1 MNAPLYQLTG
11 ELLAIRNDLMDAG
24 FDDTTIEDT
33 LEGCAEDFDNK
44 AVGCALIS
52 RELAANAKMIRDAA
66 AELVERARKIEARS
80 ERLEGYLQSNMKTAQ
95 RLRIENPFVT
105 IALREGRDES
115 VEVIDVTILPSEFLR
130 IKAEANRAELKKA
143 LKLGQEITGARLIVK
158 DRLEIRV

>member
-11 ELLAIRNDLMDAG
+11 ELLSIRNDLMDAG
-24 FDDTTIEDT
+24 FDDATIEDT

-66 AELVERARKIEARS
+66 AELVDRARKIEARG
-80 ERLEGYLQSNMKTAQ
+80 ERLEGYLQHNMKAAQ
-95 RLRIENPFVT
+95 RLRIENPLVT
-105 IALREGRDES
+105 IALREGRDKS
-115 VEVIDVTILPSEFLR
+115 VEVLDVDALPAQFLR
-130 IKAEANRAELKKA
+130 VKTEASKSDIKKA
-143 LKLGQEITGARLIVK
+143 LEAGQEVAGARLVIK

>member
-33 LEGCAEDFDNK
+33 LEGCAEDFDKK

-52 RELAANAKMIRDAA
+52 REIAANAKMMRDAA
-66 AELVERARKIEARS
+66 AEIVERARKWEARA
-80 ERLEGYLQSNMKTAQ
+80 ERLEGYLQHNMKSAQ
-95 RLRIENPFVT
+95 RLRIENPLVT
-105 IALREGRDES
+105 IALREGRDKS
-115 VEVIDVTILPSEFLR
+115 VEVVDADAVPQQYMRVKTEPNKTEI
-130 IKAEANRAELKKA
+130 KKA
-143 LKLGQEITGARLIVK
+143 LEAGQEIAGARLIVK

>member
-33 LEGCAEDFDNK
+33 LEGCAEDFDKK

-52 RELAANAKMIRDAA
+52 RELGANAKMIRDAA

-80 ERLEGYLQSNMKTAQ
+80 ERLAGYLQTNMKAAQ

-115 VEVIDVTILPSEFLR
+115 VEVTDVNALPATLLR
-130 IKAEANRAELKKA
+130 IKVEADKAEIKKA
-143 LKLGQEITGARLIVK
+143 LKAGEEITGARLIVK

>member
-1 MNAPLYQLTG
+1 MTAPLYQLTG

-33 LEGCAEDFDNK
+33 LEGCAEDFDKK

-66 AELVERARKIEARS
+66 AELVERARKIEARA
-80 ERLEGYLQSNMKTAQ
+80 ENLEGYLQRNMKTAQ
-95 RLRIENPFVT
+95 RLRIENPLVT

-115 VEVIDVTILPSEFLR
+115 VEIENGIEIPERFTRV
-130 IKAEANRAELKKA
+130 KYEANKTEMKKA
-143 LKLGQEITGARLIVK
+143 LKAGEQIPGVRLVLK

>member
-33 LEGCAEDFDNK
+33 LEGCAEDFDKK

-52 RELAANAKMIRDAA
+52 RELDANAKMIRDAA
-66 AELVERARKIEARS
+66 AELVERARKIEARA
-80 ERLEGYLQSNMKTAQ
+80 ERLQDYLQLNMKAVQ
-95 RLRIENPFVT
+95 RLRIENPLVT
-105 IALREGRDES
+105 IALREGRDKS
-115 VEVIDVTILPSEFLR
+115 VEVLD
-130 IKAEANRAELKKA
+130 AELIPQQFMRVKTEPNKTELKKA
-143 LKLGQEITGARLIVK
+143 LESGQEIVGARLVIK

>member
-33 LEGCAEDFDNK
+33 LEGCAEDFDKK

-80 ERLEGYLQSNMKTAQ
+80 ERLEGYLQTNMKTAQ

-115 VEVIDVTILPSEFLR
+115 VEVIDLATLPLEFVR
-130 IKAEANRAELKKA
+130 MKAEVNKTELKKA
-143 LKLGQEITGARLIVK
+143 LKSGKEIEGARLIVK

>member
-33 LEGCAEDFDNK
+33 LEGCAEECDKK

-80 ERLEGYLQSNMKTAQ
+80 ERLEGYLQTNMKTAQ

-115 VEVIDVTILPSEFLR
+115 VEVIDLATLPLEFVR
-130 IKAEANRAELKKA
+130 MKAEVNKTELKKA
-143 LKLGQEITGARLIVK
+143 LKSGKEIEGARLIVK

>member
-33 LEGCAEDFDNK
+33 LEGCAEDFDKK

-52 RELAANAKMIRDAA
+52 RELGANAKMIRDAA

-80 ERLEGYLQSNMKTAQ
+80 DRLEDYLQLNMKTAQ
-95 RLRIENPFVT
+95 RLRIENPLVT

-115 VEVIDVTILPSEFLR
+115 VEVIDIATLPIEFVR
-130 IKAEANRAELKKA
+130 MKAEANKTELKKA
-143 LKLGQEITGARLIVK
+143 LKAGQAIEGARLIVK

>member
-52 RELAANAKMIRDAA
+52 RELGANAKMIRDAA

-80 ERLEGYLQSNMKTAQ
+80 ERLAGYLQTNMKAAQ

-115 VEVIDVTILPSEFLR
+115 VEIEDGV
-130 IKAEANRAELKKA
+130 ELAARFCRVKHEPNKTAMKVA
-143 LKLGQEITGARLIVK
+143 LKAGVEIPGVRLVVK

>member
-33 LEGCAEDFDNK
+33 LEGCAADFDNK

-66 AELVERARKIEARS
+66 AELVDRARKIEARG
-80 ERLEGYLQSNMKTAQ
+80 ERLEGYLQHNMKAIQ
-95 RLRIENPFVT
+95 RLRIENPLVT
-105 IALREGRDES
+105 IALREGRDKS
-115 VEVIDVTILPSEFLR
+115 VEVIDVDALPAQFLR
-130 IKAEANRAELKKA
+130 IKTEANKTDLKKA
-143 LKLGQEITGARLIVK
+143 LEAGQEVTGARLIVK